1 MTTDT
6 TTPQD
11 PDNRH
16 LTTQGARFRARIRTG
31 TSAQMLRDR
40 VMRKETESLASTF
53 EHLRSDDALQRAAA
67 LIVSSR
73 RRYVVGAG
81 RSSAYASLLSADL
94 AAGLAN
100 VFQIDG
106 SSLHAI
112 DVLTD
117 VRAHDV
123 LVCFSVRRYRVE
135 TVELARLYSA
145 RGGHVVVVTDSDS
158 SPLVPIGE
166 VVLTVDTGSETYTD
180 SPLPIVAV
188 CHLLSTLTIA
198 SAKGARRRLVVRD
211 ELGTTLHQYLPDEE
225 VRDAH

>member
-1 MTTDT
+1 MTTST
-6 TTPQD
+6 TTPED
-11 PDNRH
+11 ADNRR

-31 TSAQMLRDR
+31 TSAQILRDR

-53 EHLRSDDALQRAAA
+53 EHLCSDDSLQRAAA

-73 RRYVVGAG
+73 RRFVMGAG
-81 RSSAYASLLSADL
+81 KSSAYASLLSADL

-100 VFQIDG
+100 VYQIDG
-106 SSLHAI
+106 TSLHAI

-117 VRAHDV
+117 VRANDV

-135 TVELARLYSA
+135 TVDLARLYSEQ
-145 RGGHVVVVTDSDS
+145 GGHVVVVTDSDT

-166 VVLTVDTGSETYTD
+166 VVLTVDTGSESYAD
-180 SPLPIVAV
+180 SPLPIVSV

-198 SAKGARRRLVVRD
+198 SAKGARRRLLARD
-211 ELGTTLHQYLPDEE
+211 TLGTTLHQYLPDEE
-225 VRDAH
+225 APHDD